1 MNLKVSRTL
10 LHEDQITIEL
20 KKLDGWSRAGNGIR
34 KIHEF
39 EDFVQAI
46 KFVNSVAL
54 IAEKSDHHPDIDIR
68 WNKVVLTL
76 STHSAGGLTLLDFTV
91 AKAIEQ
97 I

>member
-10 LHEDQITIEL
+10 LHEDQIAIEL
-20 KKLDGWSRAGNGIR
+20 KKLDGWSRAGNEMQSTR
-34 KIHEF
+34 QF
-39 EDFVQAI
+39 QDFPQAI

-54 IAEKSDHHPDIDIR
+54 IAEQFDHHPDIDIR

-76 STHSAGGLTLLDFTV
+76 STHSAGGLTPLDFTV